1 MLKRADAGKCGC
13 RKGRM
18 PERADAGKGRC
29 RVLSFFQSPD
39 SKGDLRH
46 ENFLAEV
53 HTFFTECFRAL
64 TVRGILDN
72 RYV

>member
-1 MLKRADAGKCGC
+1 MFHNKC
-13 RKGRM
+13 
-18 PERADAGKGRC
+18 RC

-53 HTFFTECFRAL
+53 HTFFTGCFRAP
-64 TVRGILDN
+64 TVRGISDK
-72 RYV
+72 RYA